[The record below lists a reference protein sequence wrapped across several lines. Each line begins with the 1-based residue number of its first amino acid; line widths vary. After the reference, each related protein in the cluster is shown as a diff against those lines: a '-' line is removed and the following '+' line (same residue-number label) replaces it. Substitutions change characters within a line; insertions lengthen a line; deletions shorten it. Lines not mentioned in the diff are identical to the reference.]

1 MASKSQKLPAMQ
13 FYPADWRKDPGV
25 QSLDFFE
32 RGFWFE
38 LLCIMHESDERGV
51 LVLNGKPM
59 SDDIIARLTG
69 LDKQIATKTLTT
81 LLSRGVADRR
91 GSDNA
96 LYSRRMVRDEEVRQ
110 IRTRAGKLGGNP
122 NLLNQ
127 NPTTQVKQK
136 STPSSSSSS
145 STSVI
150 NRRSAGNK
158 MKETVANALSGS

>member
-1 MASKSQKLPAMQ
+1 MPTKSEKLPALQ

-25 QSLDFFE
+25 QSLNFFE

-51 LVLNGKPM
+51 LLLNGEAM
-59 SDDIIARLTG
+59 SVEIIARLTG
-69 LDKQIATKTLTT
+69 LDKQTATKTLTT

-96 LYSRRMVRDEEVRQ
+96 VYSRRMVRDEEIRQ
-110 IRTRAGKLGGNP
+110 IRKKAGKLGGNP
-122 NLLNQ
+122 GLVKQKQSDLLN
-127 NPTTQVKQK
+127 QK

-145 STSVI
+145 STSVVYKK
-150 NRRSAGNK
+150 NGVERF
-158 MKETVANALSGS
+158 KENL